1 MNKCVLMSFVFAS
14 LPLVAGETA
23 TKSDAPVFRSA
34 TKLVQVNVVA
44 QDRNKQSVLDLKRDD
59 FTVYE
64 NGVPQKI
71 AFFVAE
77 RADRLVGANIKLS
90 SNVYSN
96 RLGLRASAPGSVTVI
111 LLDSLNTTWADQVR
125 ARAQVLRF
133 LQQIRPDDRIGIYAL
148 GRGLRVLHD
157 YTSDSASLV
166 RLLAVWR
173 GELNGRVEDSN
184 PEEGVLQLLASKDLR
199 TSGESSVSDFV
210 TTNRAVETLRAFEA
224 IARHLSAVPGRK
236 SLIWVSGSFPVTIGY
251 DTERMAGGLPAM
263 ATSLKRDFQRAS
275 QALSNADISV
285 YPMDARGLMASDP
298 ATFAENGNLP
308 KQQSLRVENFDTME
322 MLAHDTGGR
331 AFYNQND
338 IDHAIREVVSESN
351 MTYTLAYYPSGGE
364 PDGKFHE
371 IKISVER
378 PGVSLRYRRGY
389 YAMRNAESS
398 GDLEKKEIQNLVWS
412 PLDATA
418 VPLNVRVEFNRE
430 KNQYEVSVQIDPIG
444 LTIEPEGDR
453 WKGRMAIVSVL
464 KARDG
469 RKFGEAREN
478 IRMNL
483 QKPTYEKI
491 QREGIQYYRSV
502 PVVKGADILRVIV
515 RDAPSGLA
523 GTVTIP
529 LAKVV
534 ALR

>member
-1 MNKCVLMSFVFAS
+1 MNKGVLVFLLFATV
-14 LPLVAGETA
+14 PLLGGETA

-44 QDRNKQSVLDLKRDD
+44 QDRNKRAVLDLKRDD
-59 FTVYE
+59 FSVSE

-96 RLGLRASAPGSVTVI
+96 RLGVRSAAPGSVTVI

-133 LQQIRPDDRIGIYAL
+133 LRQIRPDDRIGIYAL

-173 GELNGRVEDSN
+173 GELNGSVEDSK
-184 PEEGVLQLLASKDLR
+184 PEEGLMQLLGSKDLP
-199 TSGESSVSDFV
+199 TSAESAASDFV

-236 SLIWVSGSFPVTIGY
+236 SLIWVSGSFPVMIGY
-251 DTERMAGGLPAM
+251 DPERMAGGLPAM
-263 ATSLKRDFQRAS
+263 ATLLKRDFRRAS

-298 ATFAENGNLP
+298 ATFAENSSLP
-308 KQQSLRVENFDTME
+308 KQQGFRVENFDAME

-338 IDHAIREVVSESN
+338 IDHAIREVVSESSI
-351 MTYTLAYYPSGGE
+351 TYTVAYYPTGGD

-371 IKISVER
+371 IKISVDR

-389 YAMRNAESS
+389 YALRDTESS
-398 GDLEKKEIQNLVWS
+398 GDLEKKEIRNLVWS

-418 VPLNVRVEFNRE
+418 VPLNVRVELNRE

-464 KARDG
+464 KANDG
-469 RKFGEAREN
+469 RKLGEAREN

-483 QKPTYEKI
+483 QQPTYEKV

-502 PVVKGADILRVIV
+502 PIVHDAEILRVIV

-529 LAKVV
+529 LAKVM